1 MLGASHYKLEAQS
14 SGKLYLV
21 MQEGGRTSRQVTSSF
36 PNGRFFLIPTLVNE
50 FVFEIGGKEHLLQV
64 PAEFDLNELLARKF
78 GGIADLNQLERVVKP
93 DLGYTGTRLKLSDDP
108 FEEGEVVL
116 AFDIL
121 LGDALFV
128 DRFTYNFVKPKAGD
142 PAVFRTGEIDKFNHE
157 LGTLEHI
164 RKIQSQFLES
174 EKTNTISSAWS
185 ENRRPTSINHSQG
198 VWYDEVY

>member
-1 MLGASHYKLEAQS
+1 MLLVAAIVVIGIRSFFLQPFIIPTNSMYPSFYGMQPHVYEAQEEPNFAERVVDKILRGFPLQVGS
-14 SGKLYLV
+14 SESWANCIFLCK
-21 MQEGGRTSRQVTSSF
+21 GGRTSRQVTSSF
-36 PNGRFFLIPTLVNE
+36 PNGRFFLIPKLVNE

-142 PAVFRTGEIDKFNHE
+142 PASVPVK
-157 LGTLEHI
+157 
-164 RKIQSQFLES
+164 
-174 EKTNTISSAWS
+174 
-185 ENRRPTSINHSQG
+185 
-198 VWYDEVY
+198 